1 MSEDNIEKNNFKDF
15 NLTLELLRGI
25 YNYGLEE
32 PTSIQ
37 KKILTELISS
47 KDIIV
52 NSPPLTGKKLA
63 FIIYS
68 LQKASQSKNENA
80 QCLILCHTRE
90 AATKIKN
97 IIKDISK
104 YMDVKIHAL
113 LSGSIKDDIKVLSC
127 TVQII
132 IGTPGRVLEM
142 VNKKI
147 LSLNELLFFVI
158 DDIRQMIERDFIG
171 IINNILNHSNEK
183 CQKAIFLN
191 TNEDKKEDIFN
202 NDLKKILKIKDNTV
216 IINNV
221 NSNKEKLINYKIYQI
236 SLKEDWKLNVLLN
249 LYKLMEISQSI
260 IYCNGQQAA
269 NDLNKNLTNK
279 KFICNEIVEDKAK
292 IISSFKKG
300 QIRILITTSD
310 IPTSEVNLYNS
321 AIIINYQIPNNIE
334 EFVRRVGK
342 NEFFGKEGI
351 IINFITEKDKK
362 FIDSLENVVGTK
374 IQELPFELS
383 NIQS

>member
-1 MSEDNIEKNNFKDF
+1 
-15 NLTLELLRGI
+15 
-25 YNYGLEE
+25 
-32 PTSIQ
+32 
-37 KKILTELISS
+37 
-47 KDIIV
+47 
-52 NSPPLTGKKLA
+52 
-63 FIIYS
+63 
-68 LQKASQSKNENA
+68 
-80 QCLILCHTRE
+80 
-90 AATKIKN
+90 
-97 IIKDISK
+97 
-104 YMDVKIHAL
+104 
-113 LSGSIKDDIKVLSC
+113 
-127 TVQII
+127 
-132 IGTPGRVLEM
+132 
-142 VNKKI
+142 
-147 LSLNELLFFVI
+147 
-158 DDIRQMIERDFIG
+158 
-171 IINNILNHSNEK
+171 
-183 CQKAIFLN
+183 
-191 TNEDKKEDIFN
+191 
-202 NDLKKILKIKDNTV
+202 
-216 IINNV
+216 
-221 NSNKEKLINYKIYQI
+221 
-236 SLKEDWKLNVLLN
+236 
-249 LYKLMEISQSI
+249 MEISQSI
-260 IYCNGQQAA
+260 IYCNDQQAA